1 MIKQYL
7 KLGLILAAFSVVACV
22 ALAFVYGATS
32 EKIAAQAGIQLK
44 ASLASLFPDADDF
57 KDIGAE
63 LPALSGDTKLVSAY
77 AATKAGKTLGVAVK
91 ATGPSYG
98 GPSVILVGLGP
109 DKNLTG
115 VRILESK
122 DTPGLGLNATNASYF
137 VNKAKKLTFPGQFTG
152 KALSDGFVVKKDVD
166 AITASTITSKAL
178 TVIIKASADSASAW
192 LDAKGEK

>member
-7 KLGLILAAFSVVACV
+7 KLGLILAAFSAVACV
-22 ALAFVYGATS
+22 ALAFVYGATADRI
-32 EKIAAQAGIQLK
+32 EAQAGIQLK
-44 ASLASLFPDADDF
+44 ASLSSIFPEAEEFRDITADLV
-57 KDIGAE
+57 A
-63 LPALSGDTKLVSAY
+63 PAGDTKLVSAY

-98 GPSVILVGLGP
+98 GPSVVLVGLGI
-109 DKNLTG
+109 DRNLAG

-122 DTPGLGLNATNASYF
+122 DTPGLGLNATNPGYY

-152 KALSDGFVVKKDVD
+152 KALTEGFVVKKDID

-178 TVIIKASADSASAW
+178 TVIIKASADSSAAW